1 MAAVE
6 GAGKVPGAR
15 IWRGWPRIK
24 GRSETPV
31 PVGGPVKVVK
41 GPASLKVPQL
51 PELSRARD
59 EGSTLLGRSGQ
70 ASAEGGCRGHQA
82 PCIWPLPSACVLRP
96 PTSAFYRPPCGAPL
110 TETWSTDS
118 LPAVS
123 TGPPNPG
130 PPSPCVPR
138 TSERSLSGK

>member
-1 MAAVE
+1 M
-6 GAGKVPGAR
+6 PGAR

-82 PCIWPLPSACVLRP
+82 PCICPCHPLVFSALLPLPS
-96 PTSAFYRPPCGAPL
+96 
-110 TETWSTDS
+110 TD
-118 LPAVS
+118 LPAV
-123 TGPPNPG
+123 
-130 PPSPCVPR
+130 PPSLRLGALTLCLR
-138 TSERSLSGK
+138 